1 MWGQQKNGRILT
13 VVLII
18 ATVVALGAVFIF
30 YVLDPWSDFRDSR
43 EAKRWADVTSIV
55 TAIKINQ
62 VDNGGLYIT
71 AVENAREGESYMITD
86 GSFGVDCD
94 DKNEYCNIKVSGGD
108 NCLDLSSLV
117 LAGYLDEVPVSPK
130 GKMSWGS
137 SRTGYVLRK
146 DESGVLTVSA
156 CEPEKTDAVWAAR

>member
-1 MWGQQKNGRILT
+1 MWGQQKNGRILAAF
-13 VVLII
+13 LII
-18 ATVVALGAVFIF
+18 LAVVALGVVFIF

-62 VDNGGLYIT
+62 SDNGGLYIT
-71 AVENAREGESYMITD
+71 AVENVREGESYMITD
-86 GSFGVDCD
+86 GSFGMDCD
-94 DKNEYCNIKVSGGD
+94 DKNDYCDVKVSGSD

-117 LAGYLDEVPVSPK
+117 LSGYLDEIPVSPK
-130 GKMSWGS
+130 GDVIWDS

-156 CEPEKTDAVWAAR
+156 CDPEKTGTVWAAR